1 LHVRTY
7 VLAAV
12 SGPVVAVPVSALL
25 PDQPPDATQE
35 VAFEVAH
42 CSVALAPLETALGLA
57 VRVTTGAGEV
67 TDTVV
72 DCVALPAGPLQV
84 SVYVVFAVSA
94 PVDWDPLSG
103 SLPDQPPA
111 ATQAVALVLDQF
123 SVDAAPEPTVLGLAF
138 RVTDGRGE
146 LTVTTTDCDAA
157 PPAPSQIKLKSVV
170 LVRGPVD
177 TVPLVAWAPVQ
188 PPDAVQVVAFVDVQ
202 VSVAVPPLAIVVGE
216 ALSVTDGATAVTT
229 ISVDC
234 VVVPLGPVHVS
245 V

>member
-1 LHVRTY
+1 M
-7 VLAAV
+7 
-12 SGPVVAVPVSALL
+12 VAVPESALL

-72 DCVALPAGPLQV
+72 DCVALPAGPL
-84 SVYVVFAVSA
+84 
-94 PVDWDPLSG
+94 SG

-111 ATQAVALVLDQF
+111 ATQAVALTLDQV

-170 LVRGPVD
+170 FVRGPVD

>member
-25 PDQPPDATQE
+25 PDQPPDATHE

-84 SVYVVFAVSA
+84 SVYVVFAVRA
-94 PVDWDPLSG
+94 PVD
-103 SLPDQPPA
+103 
-111 ATQAVALVLDQF
+111 
-123 SVDAAPEPTVLGLAF
+123 
-138 RVTDGRGE
+138 
-146 LTVTTTDCDAA
+146 
-157 PPAPSQIKLKSVV
+157 
-170 LVRGPVD
+170 
-177 TVPLVAWAPVQ
+177 
-188 PPDAVQVVAFVDVQ
+188 
-202 VSVAVPPLAIVVGE
+202 
-216 ALSVTDGATAVTT
+216 
-229 ISVDC
+229 
-234 VVVPLGPVHVS
+234 
-245 V
+245 